1 MSGVTEGIT
10 FKSEKSK
17 AQAAKLRFTERQAT
31 AILEMR
37 LYKLIGL
44 EIEALMK
51 EHDTTMKNIA
61 RYSEI
66 LNNYDEMLKVIIADL
81 DRYKKAYAQPRKT
94 SVENAEA
101 AVFVE
106 KKMEEMP
113 VKFLMDRFGYCRTM
127 DVATYERNKEAADAE
142 SRYVLTCRNTD
153 RLCIFTEKGKLH
165 TAKIAD
171 LPYGKFRDKAFPID
185 NFSNFDSSQERM
197 ICICSMEELL
207 MGTMLFVTKYGMT
220 KVVSGYEYDVR
231 TRTSAATKLNEDD
244 EVLYAGLVGDNT
256 QIVLQSAEGVFLKF
270 AIEEIPEKK
279 KAAIGVRAMKLSAK
293 DSLEQVYVM
302 TDGEDK
308 IITYKEKEVSLQ
320 KLKNGTRDQKGT
332 KIRV

>member
-1 MSGVTEGIT
+1 
-10 FKSEKSK
+10 
-17 AQAAKLRFTERQAT
+17 
-31 AILEMR
+31 
-37 LYKLIGL
+37 
-44 EIEALMK
+44 
-51 EHDTTMKNIA
+51 
-61 RYSEI
+61 
-66 LNNYDEMLKVIIADL
+66 
-81 DRYKKAYAQPRKT
+81 
-94 SVENAEA
+94 
-101 AVFVE
+101 
-106 KKMEEMP
+106 
-113 VKFLMDRFGYCRTM
+113 
-127 DVATYERNKEAADAE
+127 
-142 SRYVLTCRNTD
+142 
-153 RLCIFTEKGKLH
+153 
-165 TAKIAD
+165 
-171 LPYGKFRDKAFPID
+171 
-185 NFSNFDSSQERM
+185 
-197 ICICSMEELL
+197 

-256 QIVLQSAEGVFLKF
+256 QIVLQSAEGIFLKF

-279 KAAIGVRAMKLSAK
+279 KAAIGVRAMKLSVK

>member
-1 MSGVTEGIT
+1 MAKACLMSGVTEGIT

-165 TAKIAD
+165 TTQIAD

-185 NFSNFDSSQERM
+185 NFSNFDSSQERI

-231 TRTSAATKLNEDD
+231 TRTSAATKLNEGD

-279 KAAIGVRAMKLSAK
+279 KAAIGVRAMKLSVK

-320 KLKNGTRDQKGT
+320 KLKN
-332 KIRV
+332 